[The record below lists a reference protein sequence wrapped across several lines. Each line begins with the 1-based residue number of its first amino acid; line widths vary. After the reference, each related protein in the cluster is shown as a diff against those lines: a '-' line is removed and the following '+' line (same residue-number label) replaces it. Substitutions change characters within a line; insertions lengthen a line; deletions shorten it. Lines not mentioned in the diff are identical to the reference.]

1 MLIYIAGPMTGLA
14 DLGRAAFAE
23 AESKL
28 RALGWDVLNPA
39 RLPED
44 WPKELYLPVCFEMVK
59 AADWMVLLP
68 GWEKSKGAVAEAHFA
83 EYQGKR
89 LVEMEMME
97 RCQVRVSKKHEH
109 SEADRESPI
118 EALCK
123 QKVPESAKFEFHN
136 ECGERKTQQTRQAY
150 IEASNQPNAWKG

>member
-89 LVEMEMME
+89 LVEMEMIE
-97 RCQVRVSKKHEH
+97 RCQVSVEEEKESTEGYECRVVFHE
-109 SEADRESPI
+109 E
-118 EALCK
+118 
-123 QKVPESAKFEFHN
+123 QGKFK
-136 ECGERKTQQTRQAY
+136 ERNLRQAI